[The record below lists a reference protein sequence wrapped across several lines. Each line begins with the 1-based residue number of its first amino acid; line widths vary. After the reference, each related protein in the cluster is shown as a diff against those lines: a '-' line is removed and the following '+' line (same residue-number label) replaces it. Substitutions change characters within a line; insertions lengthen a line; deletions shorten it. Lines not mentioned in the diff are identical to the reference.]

1 MCQRGSAL
9 GFQEVDDQARFL
21 SDIHDHWTK
30 LSARL
35 RTSGNILSEVVVQW
49 QKYDALYGPMV
60 QWLDQ
65 AEIALQSTL
74 AQKQEFFQDLPA
86 WNEKKKNVVESGDY
100 LAATCRD
107 DIASTI
113 RAQVHSIKQRWDSL
127 YPQMHPFLSSG
138 ESLRATQQFQTGLDN
153 LKHWM
158 QQAEHL
164 LTAHVPCDVPS
175 LEQHAEDL
183 KRFQT
188 TMEEQ
193 RSQYKALSR
202 TAQVL
207 VRDLSR
213 TEVDKMM
220 ADMKKEKENQVR
232 VEARCSQRLCTV
244 TQVTSLVRALD
255 ADLDRLDRWLDKA
268 EDAIATYA
276 VPNTQSLVQ
285 EQLEKHRA
293 FFSQLTPM
301 RALLTTK
308 NKTHREI
315 REEVGA
321 CPGLDTSR
329 VDARM
334 AQLNDRFQNCASLAE
349 QWERALQEAANRW
362 ENINDAEKKALDWLS
377 KAEVHVS
384 DRRDP
389 EAARAFFSKP
399 YEHILLRVIQ
409 TSKDVLATLP
419 PEDHPAIEARVQHIK
434 EKWKAVQQKLPR
446 LNDDEIFSELRESFD
461 RNLDTLNKELD
472 EEQKLIDK
480 GGNLRVILTRH
491 EEYFNKSREMGTL
504 QDCLEEMQQLAQSCP
519 SHQAPLSD
527 CQSRFRVLHERIVTT
542 NRILQV
548 PKDEWLE
555 YSKKFNGLLS
565 WMDQVDQRIEQLMQ
579 SDTSSA
585 SAYETQRTEFLDI
598 CETVDAR
605 RGDLDWLNQRLESL
619 VPGMEPE
626 EAKKEK
632 ERLAGLVARY
642 GALLPVMETTTIVSE
657 TVSKCYLYREEVTQV
672 TRWLRE
678 VRESKVVPEEIPL
691 DSPEKLEQ
699 MVQKQKEVVEELE
712 KRQGS
717 VLESIKSGK
726 DLQTVKGAPEFVSS
740 DVKKLEEEWSQ
751 VYHEAVE
758 KLDRMTKDSQ
768 RWQEFEKLRQEI
780 LRLLAQ
786 AEQELV
792 NIGLLADMEQKKL
805 EQCIKEKQEAAK
817 KLQESMDSMLSR
829 LRSLADE
836 LSTQLGPQRETLLR
850 AELDKTE
857 RKTTTILT
865 TVHETVHRLETAASK
880 GTDLSDRLSRLS
892 QWLDTAQDKLTAAT
906 EGPVPEQLEEVQ
918 DLSKE
923 IEAKREVLEQIEKE
937 TQELQGQ
944 RPELAQMATSLQS
957 QLKEL
962 DQEGKEMKQE
972 LSDRQIR
979 IEVLRERT
987 VHERK
992 ELEDTE
998 ANLDQGLPTPDSLE
1012 QLAAKQEQL
1021 QKLYEVTKKKI
1032 DALYDLAAEAGSD
1045 EPDLQRTLAEI
1056 MERWKQIKNILESWL
1071 ESLDNTGEKW
1081 KVIVTR
1087 VEEVVTWVTEK
1098 ERQMEEPLKGTTP
1111 PEMEK
1116 QKESLRNLANEVTRK
1131 QQTLSELQSNIEQ
1144 LGPGLSH
1151 TALTTLHAQ
1160 VSELRKRANDLA
1172 TTVRQLVSQLTSQLS
1187 EREELLRRV
1196 ELCHA
1201 VLNQLRQEAE
1211 EASDINMGQ
1220 LEGQLRKVQTMKEEL
1235 TSKKAEIETL
1245 GRTLSELSDTL
1256 APEPSEQL
1264 LKSLESLKATLEEL
1278 CKLLEKREELLQ
1290 DVIKFQ
1296 SWQKDFIE
1304 QVRLVQQNVESQRAK
1319 VDNLEETAKEL
1330 RNLNE
1335 QLKKKVPEATST
1347 DKLATEVQV
1356 TFRDSSTNNVTSLR
1370 GQTDKLQG
1378 HLDKV
1383 GKVLQKKQEEVTQ
1396 LENKWD
1402 NFNKKL
1408 EDTKHFVTVTT
1419 ETLHSL
1425 QPKSA
1430 TPEALAIMV
1439 DEVEQ
1444 LQKKLKEQQNVQ
1456 DTTQQLGRSL
1466 IEADASCFPKVQE
1479 PLGSLASDW
1488 ENLSSEVTRTLKLLG
1503 STQSLWKECRQL
1515 ENKLDDTMDKVEKTL
1530 EEVEATPA
1538 EDGKSLTE
1546 NAEKV
1551 GAQQEEVRRQQPVFD
1566 SYQQKTQEL
1575 IEKTEA
1581 IESLAPAGE
1590 ELKESLKNREDRWR
1604 KGAQMLQSMLRD
1616 LEGRYTVWKQ
1626 AELTREEILAWLE
1639 DICECMRGALDH
1651 LAQGEQ
1657 GRAVLDRYETELAT
1671 QQQLFA
1677 NLQEQL
1683 ESLEMPQALDSAR
1696 SSIQCGFEEAQDL
1709 ADRLHSMLSQV
1720 EEQEAD
1726 VKTEMDKFSDWLRQ
1740 QKEALSRCDNT
1751 TGSDEVLLQRLEEC
1765 RKLEEALNKNDGLG
1779 RIEEKMARLVRN
1791 QPDLEVRHLQR
1802 EQEKL
1807 KARLEAAKNQAARA
1821 SAALLSILD
1830 RHHQGTLAELQHW
1843 LSTANDKLAWCSGGA
1858 EGATHGDRFGLEARL
1873 VTLQELESTLE
1884 QGEKRREQYCN
1895 SVNLLSQAC
1904 APERVPS
1911 LQDECS
1917 RICNEWTTFT
1927 STLTQT
1933 REALKRSLDQWQH
1946 FETLFESLS
1955 DWLRDAEARAKSE
1968 AASQV
1973 DLPLLKDQIS
1983 ILKSLLEEVH
1993 GQKPSMQELES
2004 TVTSVTAHVPDTQ
2017 VPNQVSQLAARLMH
2031 LEATLQGALAQLE
2044 QLEQTQK
2051 AFEQAKQDLR
2061 DWLSQMEASLDGCKN
2076 VPGDQKA
2083 LEAHLKRLQELQK
2096 QKGAGQALLN
2106 AVVDNGE
2113 SMYLS
2118 LSVESRD
2125 QVRKETRGL
2134 RDAWDSAWD
2143 KHTALVKGLE
2153 SSLMAWSGFQDSCGR
2168 VSSWLADM
2176 NTLIGSDVE
2185 LKPNLSEKQL
2195 QLQNIRALSQDVMS
2209 HQAVVSK
2216 LQTKSQ
2222 ELKETSMAGQVD
2234 GLVSDYEALCTRT
2247 KANIAQCEKRVS
2259 EHEAYQHSLERFLDW
2274 VSTLKATVDG
2284 PEEQGDMEAVKAKMA
2299 AYALVLES
2307 EPEACA
2313 KLEHLR
2319 DALESRV
2326 LPGTCPSG
2334 HEALQ
2339 EQYAAARAQWEALLD
2354 ACEEGHSH
2362 AKETLDR
2369 WDEATKTLDELEQ
2382 WLASQRARCQ
2392 DIPLQATAEA
2402 KRQQLDTLKKVEQD
2416 VVAKES
2422 DFSVLSKNAQAA
2434 PTDTMLTPQLD
2445 KLRSKYHLLRNT
2457 IKEAVA
2463 KWEKLAKQHEA
2474 FDKLLAELEEW
2485 LKQPE
2490 KELDEIVDAKADLA
2504 STQDQKNKLENLSD
2518 RLAQRSSS
2526 MDELVESG
2534 ERLYSHTAPDG
2545 RETIRQQLRHVKGRW
2560 QTLVERSTEALA
2572 ELDQRLQQLSGLSQS
2587 QDQLRQWIEDVKTAL
2602 DSCSQPRATL
2612 QEKKA
2617 QLQTHKVVHQD
2628 ILSHQP
2634 AIDSMCE
2641 RAQNLSATAAG
2652 KDTLGDHVQSTKAAF
2667 QELCTRSQGLTGQ
2680 LTSAVED
2687 HQKLVDKVVAFQ
2699 DWIQSFQDQ
2708 LQEHKDTTGE
2718 KKAIQGRLEQLT
2730 ELTEKSKEGEVLLTE
2745 VREQSQVVSARSSP
2759 QGQALLSRELQ
2770 GLQEL
2775 LGKTLT
2781 SLQEARRNL
2790 ENTLQQWGA
2799 YESHLASLT
2808 QWLSDTEAELRAP
2821 QMPATLADKEALS
2834 TRGKELR
2841 NKIAEK
2847 QKSVDSFI
2855 DEAHCL
2861 LQLSGVE
2868 LVRAQMSQCNA
2879 RYQSLLATIK
2889 DLAAR
2894 WEGMEKD
2901 QREYEKAVASCNAWL
2916 DEAEQTLSQIQT
2928 DKAAPEEKLTRLE
2941 TLIVGKVHGQQQLNL
2956 ASRLGEHLYQ
2966 DTAATGRDQ
2975 VRLELRELHERWDSL
2990 ESKIADLQKQLQLQ
3004 SHARSS
3010 FVDSLSQVQMWL
3022 DNAERTVAEAR
3033 DKLPSLQEAQGRLH
3047 SLKLLQQEA
3056 VLQRRQLDSL
3066 EEMSRGDA
3074 SSKESLETTSTRLG
3088 IVTEELKT
3096 LLAGLE
3102 RLSALA
3108 QEQRERKEQLAAWLE
3123 QMRERLDLCRDVT
3136 GSRPVLK
3143 TRLDKLQELEKQ
3155 QPEGTCKAQAL
3166 AECTATLVT
3175 LLTPRERATLEQES
3189 GTLEGSVA
3197 RLGAEVEQARHAL
3210 SAQLRLWDAYEEHYE
3225 RLLGWLQGAEQTVQQ
3240 FALQATLDEKRQ
3252 QLDKFQ
3258 SLLSELHATERDF
3271 DSLSDKAQEL
3281 MVSSGEMRLSMAVGQ
3296 LTARFQSLLETCK
3309 ELVKKCEQH
3318 VQDHSQLEKKHAECA
3333 KTLAQAQEA
3342 FVEIQA
3348 LPSGNKERLSH
3359 KLARVKE
3366 LLQGKSE
3373 ALNLVNATVQLADQ
3387 VQVGSSPEGWKAIQ
3401 GLLQQLQSAYEAVFD
3416 KAQNLERVLQSSQFL
3431 WSEYHEAL
3439 QRLQTW
3445 LKGLAAKA
3453 EGASRLCTTL
3463 DEKKAHL
3470 RTCRGLLAEL
3480 NEREQAIEDIQI
3492 KAEAIADRDNES
3504 QEMLEGVVK
3513 GHKEQTQKLQE
3524 AVKFLE
3530 DAVTQHEQL
3539 SKHLGN
3545 VRDWLSSTQEQA
3557 VALSNLGLDQ
3567 LALYSNL
3574 ERLKRPED
3582 QRQPNWESQLPG
3594 GRSHQDVPG
3603 LCGHPDGL
3611 CSLKATAQHAENPEP
3626 RQTGGA
3632 RTMLERPPGMK
3643 RLADSLLSITTND
3656 QRGGTQG
3663 DAVRTTGLQE
3673 QARPTA
3679 AVTAEATT
3687 GEAMTQGGT
3696 AAKTVTR

>member
-1 MCQRGSAL
+1 M
-9 GFQEVDDQARFL
+9 
-21 SDIHDHWTK
+21 
-30 LSARL
+30 
-35 RTSGNILSEVVVQW
+35 
-49 QKYDALYGPMV
+49 
-60 QWLDQ
+60 
-65 AEIALQSTL
+65 
-74 AQKQEFFQDLPA
+74 
-86 WNEKKKNVVESGDY
+86 
-100 LAATCRD
+100 
-107 DIASTI
+107 
-113 RAQVHSIKQRWDSL
+113 
-127 YPQMHPFLSSG
+127 
-138 ESLRATQQFQTGLDN
+138 
-153 LKHWM
+153 
-158 QQAEHL
+158 
-164 LTAHVPCDVPS
+164 
-175 LEQHAEDL
+175 
-183 KRFQT
+183 
-188 TMEEQ
+188 
-193 RSQYKALSR
+193 
-202 TAQVL
+202 
-207 VRDLSR
+207 
-213 TEVDKMM
+213 
-220 ADMKKEKENQVR
+220 
-232 VEARCSQRLCTV
+232 
-244 TQVTSLVRALD
+244 
-255 ADLDRLDRWLDKA
+255 
-268 EDAIATYA
+268 
-276 VPNTQSLVQ
+276 
-285 EQLEKHRA
+285 
-293 FFSQLTPM
+293 
-301 RALLTTK
+301 
-308 NKTHREI
+308 
-315 REEVGA
+315 
-321 CPGLDTSR
+321 
-329 VDARM
+329 
-334 AQLNDRFQNCASLAE
+334 
-349 QWERALQEAANRW
+349 
-362 ENINDAEKKALDWLS
+362 
-377 KAEVHVS
+377 HVS
-384 DRRDP
+384 DKRDP

-699 MVQKQKEVVEELE
+699 MVQKQKASCFALSYQREMSLEVVEELE

-906 EGPVPEQLEEVQ
+906 EGPVPVPEQLEEVQ

-1021 QKLYEVTKKKI
+1021 QKLYEITKKKI

-1056 MERWKQIKNILESWL
+1056 MERWKQIKNLLEAWL

-1116 QKESLRNLANEVTRK
+1116 QKESLR
-1131 QQTLSELQSNIEQ
+1131 QTLSELQSNIEQ

-1151 TALTTLHAQ
+1151 TALTALHAQ

-1172 TTVRQLVSQLTSQLS
+1172 TTVRQL
-1187 EREELLRRV
+1187 
-1196 ELCHA
+1196 
-1201 VLNQLRQEAE
+1201 LRQEAE
-1211 EASDINMGQ
+1211 EASDVNMGQ

-1235 TSKKAEIETL
+1235 TSKRTEIETL
-1245 GRTLSELSDTL
+1245 GKTLSELSETL

-1290 DVIKFQ
+1290 DVIKVPVLAERFHRAVGVIAHALTCT
-1296 SWQKDFIE
+1296 FAVCL

-1408 EDTKHFVTVTT
+1408 EGTKQFVTVTT

-1430 TPEALAIMV
+1430 TPEALAVMV

-1444 LQKKLKEQQNVQ
+1444 LQKKLKEQQN
-1456 DTTQQLGRSL
+1456 
-1466 IEADASCFPKVQE
+1466 VQE

-1551 GAQQEEVRRQQPVFD
+1551 GAQQEEVRRQQPTFD

-1604 KGAQMLQSMLRD
+1604 KGAQMLQNMLRD
-1616 LEGRYTVWKQ
+1616 LEGRYNVWKQ

-1657 GRAVLDRYETELAT
+1657 GRAVLDRYETELET

-1709 ADRLHSMLSQV
+1709 ADRLRSMLSQV

-1765 RKLEEALNKNDGLG
+1765 RKLEEALNKNDGLS

-1983 ILKSLLEEVH
+1983 ILKSLLKEVH

-2004 TVTSVTAHVPDTQ
+2004 TVASVTAHVPDTQ
-2017 VPNQVSQLAARLMH
+2017 VPSQVSQLAARLMH

-2051 AFEQAKQDLR
+2051 
-2061 DWLSQMEASLDGCKN
+2061 
-2076 VPGDQKA
+2076 
-2083 LEAHLKRLQELQK
+2083 
-2096 QKGAGQALLN
+2096 
-2106 AVVDNGE
+2106 
-2113 SMYLS
+2113 
-2118 LSVESRD
+2118 
-2125 QVRKETRGL
+2125 GL
-2134 RDAWDSAWD
+2134 
-2143 KHTALVKGLE
+2143 
-2153 SSLMAWSGFQDSCGR
+2153 
-2168 VSSWLADM
+2168 
-2176 NTLIGSDVE
+2176 
-2185 LKPNLSEKQL
+2185 
-2195 QLQNIRALSQDVMS
+2195 
-2209 HQAVVSK
+2209 
-2216 LQTKSQ
+2216 
-2222 ELKETSMAGQVD
+2222 
-2234 GLVSDYEALCTRT
+2234 
-2247 KANIAQCEKRVS
+2247 
-2259 EHEAYQHSLERFLDW
+2259 
-2274 VSTLKATVDG
+2274 
-2284 PEEQGDMEAVKAKMA
+2284 
-2299 AYALVLES
+2299 
-2307 EPEACA
+2307 
-2313 KLEHLR
+2313 
-2319 DALESRV
+2319 
-2326 LPGTCPSG
+2326 
-2334 HEALQ
+2334 
-2339 EQYAAARAQWEALLD
+2339 
-2354 ACEEGHSH
+2354 
-2362 AKETLDR
+2362 
-2369 WDEATKTLDELEQ
+2369 
-2382 WLASQRARCQ
+2382 
-2392 DIPLQATAEA
+2392 
-2402 KRQQLDTLKKVEQD
+2402 
-2416 VVAKES
+2416 
-2422 DFSVLSKNAQAA
+2422 
-2434 PTDTMLTPQLD
+2434 
-2445 KLRSKYHLLRNT
+2445 
-2457 IKEAVA
+2457 
-2463 KWEKLAKQHEA
+2463 
-2474 FDKLLAELEEW
+2474 
-2485 LKQPE
+2485 
-2490 KELDEIVDAKADLA
+2490 
-2504 STQDQKNKLENLSD
+2504 
-2518 RLAQRSSS
+2518 
-2526 MDELVESG
+2526 
-2534 ERLYSHTAPDG
+2534 
-2545 RETIRQQLRHVKGRW
+2545 
-2560 QTLVERSTEALA
+2560 
-2572 ELDQRLQQLSGLSQS
+2572 
-2587 QDQLRQWIEDVKTAL
+2587 
-2602 DSCSQPRATL
+2602 
-2612 QEKKA
+2612 
-2617 QLQTHKVVHQD
+2617 
-2628 ILSHQP
+2628 
-2634 AIDSMCE
+2634 
-2641 RAQNLSATAAG
+2641 
-2652 KDTLGDHVQSTKAAF
+2652 
-2667 QELCTRSQGLTGQ
+2667 
-2680 LTSAVED
+2680 
-2687 HQKLVDKVVAFQ
+2687 
-2699 DWIQSFQDQ
+2699 
-2708 LQEHKDTTGE
+2708 
-2718 KKAIQGRLEQLT
+2718 
-2730 ELTEKSKEGEVLLTE
+2730 
-2745 VREQSQVVSARSSP
+2745 
-2759 QGQALLSRELQ
+2759 
-2770 GLQEL
+2770 
-2775 LGKTLT
+2775 
-2781 SLQEARRNL
+2781 
-2790 ENTLQQWGA
+2790 
-2799 YESHLASLT
+2799 
-2808 QWLSDTEAELRAP
+2808 
-2821 QMPATLADKEALS
+2821 
-2834 TRGKELR
+2834 
-2841 NKIAEK
+2841 
-2847 QKSVDSFI
+2847 
-2855 DEAHCL
+2855 
-2861 LQLSGVE
+2861 
-2868 LVRAQMSQCNA
+2868 
-2879 RYQSLLATIK
+2879 
-2889 DLAAR
+2889 
-2894 WEGMEKD
+2894 
-2901 QREYEKAVASCNAWL
+2901 
-2916 DEAEQTLSQIQT
+2916 
-2928 DKAAPEEKLTRLE
+2928 
-2941 TLIVGKVHGQQQLNL
+2941 
-2956 ASRLGEHLYQ
+2956 
-2966 DTAATGRDQ
+2966 
-2975 VRLELRELHERWDSL
+2975 
-2990 ESKIADLQKQLQLQ
+2990 
-3004 SHARSS
+3004 
-3010 FVDSLSQVQMWL
+3010 
-3022 DNAERTVAEAR
+3022 
-3033 DKLPSLQEAQGRLH
+3033 
-3047 SLKLLQQEA
+3047 
-3056 VLQRRQLDSL
+3056 
-3066 EEMSRGDA
+3066 
-3074 SSKESLETTSTRLG
+3074 
-3088 IVTEELKT
+3088 
-3096 LLAGLE
+3096 
-3102 RLSALA
+3102 
-3108 QEQRERKEQLAAWLE
+3108 
-3123 QMRERLDLCRDVT
+3123 
-3136 GSRPVLK
+3136 
-3143 TRLDKLQELEKQ
+3143 
-3155 QPEGTCKAQAL
+3155 
-3166 AECTATLVT
+3166 
-3175 LLTPRERATLEQES
+3175 
-3189 GTLEGSVA
+3189 
-3197 RLGAEVEQARHAL
+3197 
-3210 SAQLRLWDAYEEHYE
+3210 
-3225 RLLGWLQGAEQTVQQ
+3225 
-3240 FALQATLDEKRQ
+3240 
-3252 QLDKFQ
+3252 
-3258 SLLSELHATERDF
+3258 
-3271 DSLSDKAQEL
+3271 
-3281 MVSSGEMRLSMAVGQ
+3281 
-3296 LTARFQSLLETCK
+3296 
-3309 ELVKKCEQH
+3309 
-3318 VQDHSQLEKKHAECA
+3318 
-3333 KTLAQAQEA
+3333 
-3342 FVEIQA
+3342 
-3348 LPSGNKERLSH
+3348 
-3359 KLARVKE
+3359 
-3366 LLQGKSE
+3366 
-3373 ALNLVNATVQLADQ
+3373 
-3387 VQVGSSPEGWKAIQ
+3387 
-3401 GLLQQLQSAYEAVFD
+3401 
-3416 KAQNLERVLQSSQFL
+3416 
-3431 WSEYHEAL
+3431 
-3439 QRLQTW
+3439 
-3445 LKGLAAKA
+3445 
-3453 EGASRLCTTL
+3453 
-3463 DEKKAHL
+3463 
-3470 RTCRGLLAEL
+3470 
-3480 NEREQAIEDIQI
+3480 
-3492 KAEAIADRDNES
+3492 
-3504 QEMLEGVVK
+3504 
-3513 GHKEQTQKLQE
+3513 
-3524 AVKFLE
+3524 
-3530 DAVTQHEQL
+3530 
-3539 SKHLGN
+3539 
-3545 VRDWLSSTQEQA
+3545 
-3557 VALSNLGLDQ
+3557 
-3567 LALYSNL
+3567 
-3574 ERLKRPED
+3574 
-3582 QRQPNWESQLPG
+3582 
-3594 GRSHQDVPG
+3594 
-3603 LCGHPDGL
+3603 
-3611 CSLKATAQHAENPEP
+3611 
-3626 RQTGGA
+3626 
-3632 RTMLERPPGMK
+3632 
-3643 RLADSLLSITTND
+3643 
-3656 QRGGTQG
+3656 
-3663 DAVRTTGLQE
+3663 
-3673 QARPTA
+3673 
-3679 AVTAEATT
+3679 
-3687 GEAMTQGGT
+3687 
-3696 AAKTVTR
+3696 